1 MVNPPLADSTPEKD
15 DWMRRI
21 VQACL
26 LAGAVSVL
34 AAIAMRG
41 VGPAFAVSPK
51 VQAAI
56 KSLEK
61 IEAQGAMFQAFCKLL
76 REIEDVPEQDEAK
89 AEALDVQSEALL
101 RSISLAVLRAWDL
114 GSDLDPQ
121 SEDGQAFEAAIEA
134 LEKKCPD

>member
-1 MVNPPLADSTPEKD
+1 
-15 DWMRRI
+15 MRRI

-26 LAGAVSVL
+26 FAGAVSVL

-41 VGPAFAVSPK
+41 AGPAFAVDPK
-51 VQAAI
+51 VQIAI

-61 IEAQGAMFQAFCKLL
+61 IEADRAKFQAFCKLL
-76 REIEDVPEQDEAK
+76 RDIEDVPERDVAK
-89 AEALDVQSEALL
+89 AEALDVQLEALL
-101 RSISLAVLRAWDL
+101 RSIGFDVLQAWDL

>member
-1 MVNPPLADSTPEKD
+1 MVNLPVPDGTPEKD

-26 LAGAVSVL
+26 FAGAVSVL

-41 VGPAFAVSPK
+41 AGPAFAVSPK

-61 IEAQGAMFQAFCKLL
+61 IEADGVKFQAFCKLL
-76 REIEDVPEQDEAK
+76 RDIEDVPERDVAK
-89 AEALDVQSEALL
+89 AEALDVQLEALL
-101 RSISLAVLRAWDL
+101 RSIGFDVLQAWDL
-114 GSDLDPQ
+114 GGDLDPQ

-134 LEKKCPD
+134 LEKKCPE